1 MVDAKIIHKDGIPYL
16 VEAEIYS
23 LNHKLGIIDECNRSI
38 ARHTAIIKYLVES
51 GDNKDQSKIKKAL
64 SFIWGKIKEIARIIR
79 DAISNFFT
87 KIKSFFVKNKVAEKA
102 KKKATDEKVTWDTY
116 NIEKLSKNTNSII
129 YEVDT
134 MMSDFYLKGN
144 DKNKVDGIK
153 DKLKNMSLGSIDD
166 YSFKKTDTEYAMVN
180 DLLSISKFLD
190 DESKRMQSSVYKT
203 CDKIEKLENQSIGI
217 DGITNINI
225 DKFAKTLDDDNFV
238 HTFGNLGAAD
248 TLKRILSEFNSIA
261 GKIMKDVTN
270 RVSTYAI
277 DDEDDLLASAKAG
290 VRSSD
295 VTLAHSKEVN
305 KRIDQEIEK
314 SQKFLMQA
322 EKEIKDLKKLE
333 DKI

>member
-38 ARHTAIIKYLVES
+38 ARHTAIIRYLVES
-51 GDNKDQSKIKKAL
+51 SDNKDQSKIKKAL
-64 SFIWGKIKEIARIIR
+64 SFIWEKIKQIARTIR

-102 KKKATDEKVTWDTY
+102 KKKATGEKVTWDTY
-116 NIEKLSKNTNSII
+116 NIEKLSKSTNSII

-153 DKLKNMSLGSIDD
+153 DKLDNLSLGSIDD

-190 DESKRMQSSVYKT
+190 DESKRMESSINRT
-203 CDKIEKLENQSIGI
+203 CNKIEKLEHQSMGL
-217 DGITNINI
+217 DDI
-225 DKFAKTLDDDNFV
+225 DKFDKFMTNKNSII
-238 HTFGNLGAAD
+238 TIGNLGAVHA
-248 TLKRILSEFNSIA
+248 LENILSEFNSIA
-261 GKIMKDVTN
+261 GKIMKDVTS
-270 RVSTYAI
+270 RVSAYTI
-277 DDEDDLLASAKAG
+277 DDEDDLLATAKAG

-295 VTLAHSKEVN
+295 VTLAHAKEVN
-305 KRIDQEIEK
+305 KRTDEEIEK
-314 SQKFLMQA
+314 TQKFLMQA
-322 EKEIKDLKKLE
+322 EKEIKDLKKIG

>member
-38 ARHTAIIKYLVES
+38 ARETAIIKYLVES
-51 GDNKDQSKIKKAL
+51 SDNKDQSKIKKAL

-144 DKNKVDGIK
+144 DKSKVKEIENK
-153 DKLKNMSLGSIDD
+153 LNNLSLGSIDD

-190 DESKRMQSSVYKT
+190 EESKRMESSVNKT
-203 CDKIEKLENQSIGI
+203 CNKIEKLEHQSMGM
-217 DGITNINI
+217 DKDYQVDM
-225 DKFAKTLDDDNFV
+225 DKFDKIITSKNSII
-238 HTFGNLGAAD
+238 TIGNLGATQ
-248 TLKRILSEFNSIA
+248 TLRKILSEFNSIA

-270 RVSTYAI
+270 RVSAYAV

-322 EKEIKDLKKLE
+322 EKEIKDLKKIE

>member
-23 LNHKLGIIDECNRSI
+23 LNHKLGIIDECHRSI
-38 ARHTAIIKYLVES
+38 ARETAIIRYLVES

-64 SFIWGKIKEIARIIR
+64 SVVWGKIKEIARIIR

-87 KIKSFFVKNKVAEKA
+87 RIKSFFVKNKVAEKA
-102 KKKATDEKVTWDTY
+102 KKKATDKKVTWDTY

-129 YEVDT
+129 FEVDN

-153 DKLKNMSLGSIDD
+153 NKLDNLSLGSIDD

-190 DESKRMQSSVYKT
+190 TESKRMESSINKT
-203 CDKIEKLENQSIGI
+203 CNKIEKLEHQSMGL
-217 DGITNINI
+217 DDI
-225 DKFAKTLDDDNFV
+225 DKFDKFMTNKNSTITL
-238 HTFGNLGAAD
+238 GNLGATR
-248 TLKRILSEFNSIA
+248 TLENILSEFNSIA

-270 RVSTYAI
+270 RVSAYAV
-277 DDEDDLLASAKAG
+277 DDDDDLLATAKAS

-295 VTLAHSKEVN
+295 VTLAHAKEVN
-305 KRIDQEIEK
+305 ARTDQEIEK
-314 SQKFLMQA
+314 TQKFLMQA
-322 EKEIKDLKKLE
+322 EKEIKDLKKIG